1 MGVTKRHR
9 ACFGKLYDRR
19 GQMTVEFAVAF
30 PVFVIIA
37 VVCVNALLFFADCAS
52 FDRLARDAVRVH
64 AASPAYGQT
73 LEDSRAL
80 VLGALEES
88 VQRDNLSLDVTVES
102 QSGGHAKF
110 TATERFAPTLF
121 GLGLKS
127 SVFGV
132 ALPQLEH
139 SVSMTIDC
147 YKPGVLL

>member
-1 MGVTKRHR
+1 MGMMMLRR
-9 ACFGKLYDRR
+9 ARSKGLHDRC

-30 PVFVIIA
+30 PVFLIAAVI
-37 VVCVNALLFFADCAS
+37 CVNALLFFADCAS
-52 FDRLARDAVRVH
+52 FDRLFRDAVRVH
-64 AASPAYGQT
+64 AASPSYGQT
-73 LEDSRAL
+73 LEDSRVL
-80 VLGALEES
+80 VLGTLEES
-88 VQRDNLSLDVTVES
+88 VQRDNLSIDVAVES

-132 ALPQLEH
+132 ALPQIEH
-139 SVSMTIDC
+139 SASMTIDC